1 MKQAETRRQN
11 FIHGAAILTVGV
23 VIMKILGALYKV
35 PLGNI
40 LGDYGYGIFLS
51 TYNVYNIFFTLSTA
65 GLPVALSRMIA
76 EADAHGKTALK
87 EKTFRT
93 AVGTFAVI
101 GILFSLIMFFGNHF
115 ADPEGKNNALSSLAA
130 ISAGIRR
137 FCAFDNDDSF
147 ENKLSV
153 YNGLYSNSFVDR
165 VWLFPTGIENET
177 VPARKMMVSA
187 VLGYTS
193 NNDHKTTIYKYSLAK
208 NHSDRLSSHFLSIKE

>member
-76 EADAHGKTALK
+76 EADAHGCY
-87 EKTFRT
+87 
-93 AVGTFAVI
+93 
-101 GILFSLIMFFGNHF
+101 
-115 ADPEGKNNALSSLAA
+115 AA
-130 ISAGIRR
+130 TR
-137 FCAFDNDDSF
+137 
-147 ENKLSV
+147 
-153 YNGLYSNSFVDR
+153 
-165 VWLFPTGIENET
+165 
-177 VPARKMMVSA
+177 
-187 VLGYTS
+187 
-193 NNDHKTTIYKYSLAK
+193 
-208 NHSDRLSSHFLSIKE
+208 